1 MINRGLQ
8 IPQIRTELLGD
19 RGLSFFDR
27 QAVELIRNMLPDL
40 SRGGRVNGG
49 ENERSADQSKRFV

>member
-40 SRGGRVNGG
+40 SRGGQG
-49 ENERSADQSKRFV
+49 EWRRK